1 VSHALD
7 CGAGWVRV
15 AVEAA
20 ACAEPELA
28 ALEAGRA
35 APGGAAVGRVV
46 EAGEGGAHLVSR
58 RVLVGPLHGCGECDV
73 CRRARPHAC
82 ADGVVLGATAPGA
95 LGGSVLARARWLVP
109 LDGGLLLEG
118 PLAALV
124 PREAADAYALLAR
137 AGAGAGDRVA
147 ISGRGPVAQLV
158 RSLARRRGVKTDGDG
173 PPAALLVA
181 SDDPRAL
188 ADAPDAPL
196 VVALA
201 RGDLAPGIS
210 RDRVAALLSAGGAL
224 VGMPAAH
231 PDFYPEVAA
240 LAVKGELDLASAAT
254 VIDKSDPLGD
264 REALAILIRAALA
277 DDRALIVSLSPRSG

>member
-1 VSHALD
+1 MSAASE
-7 CGAGWVRV
+7 CGAGQVRV
-15 AVEAA
+15 AVEAV
-20 ACAEPELA
+20 ACAEPELV

-46 EAGEGGAHLVSR
+46 EVGEGAAHLLSR

-82 ADGVVLGATAPGA
+82 AAGVVLGATAPGA
-95 LGGSVLARARWLVP
+95 LGGSVLAGARWVVP
-109 LDGGLLLEG
+109 LDGGLALDG

-137 AGAGAGDRVA
+137 AGAGAGDRIAVT
-147 ISGRGPVAQLV
+147 GRGPVAGLV
-158 RSLARRRGVKTDGDG
+158 RALARRRGVKTDGEG
-173 PPAALLVA
+173 PASAVLVA
-181 SDDPRAL
+181 SDDPLAL
-188 ADAPDAPL
+188 ADAPEAPL

-201 RGDLAPGIS
+201 RGDLTPGIS

-240 LAVKGELDLASAAT
+240 LAVKGELDLAGAAT
-254 VIDKSDPLGD
+254 VIEKSDPLAD
-264 REALAILIRAALA
+264 REALMTLIRAALA
-277 DDRALIVSLSPRSG
+277 EDRALVVALSP